1 MCSISLGEALSGYVV
16 FVEQSSVQSVVNRAA
31 LAEYGP
37 GMTHLYILQP
47 GCLSRN
53 INIVWSSQH
62 QVAFLVPVVIVG
74 TLESSSFGEHD

>member
-37 GMTHLYILQP
+37 GMMHLLHTAT
-47 GCLSRN
+47 RM
-53 INIVWSSQH
+53 
-62 QVAFLVPVVIVG
+62 LVK
-74 TLESSSFGEHD
+74 EY